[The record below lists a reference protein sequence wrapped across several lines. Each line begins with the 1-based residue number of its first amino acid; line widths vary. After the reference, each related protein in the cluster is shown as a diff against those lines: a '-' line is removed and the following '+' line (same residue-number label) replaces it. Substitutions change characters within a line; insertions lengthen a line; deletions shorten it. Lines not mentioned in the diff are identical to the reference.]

1 MADPPVVLRLE
12 SGVAHLMLNRPAAG
26 NALTLEM
33 CELLV
38 AHVESFARDE
48 KVAAVLLSGAG
59 DRFCVG
65 GDVHAIAQAPDRA
78 ALIREIVHVA
88 NRLARG
94 LFALGKPVVA
104 AVHGAAAG
112 GGLSL
117 ALLADILVA
126 EEHTTF
132 HTAYTA
138 IGVTPDLGQSWLLP
152 RIVGWG
158 RALDL
163 TLNGSGW
170 SAEQAHEWG
179 MVSRVAVDARAT
191 ARETA
196 LRFANGPAKAY
207 GGSRRLLRQSFEDG
221 FSAHLEREAESIVA
235 HVGGDEA
242 GDLIMRAAERLR

>member
-12 SGVAHLMLNRPAAG
+12 SGVAHLTLNRPSAA

-33 CELLV
+33 VERL
-38 AHVESFARDE
+38 ASHVESFDRDE
-48 KVAAVLLSGAG
+48 EVAAVLLTGAG

-65 GDVHAIAQAPDRA
+65 GDVHAIAAASDRA
-78 ALIREIVHVA
+78 AYIKELVQVA

-94 LFALGKPVVA
+94 LFGLGKPVVA

-126 EEHTTF
+126 EESTIF
-132 HTAYTA
+132 RTAYTA
-138 IGVTPDLGQSWLLP
+138 IGITPDLGQSWLLP

-163 TLNGSGW
+163 TLNGSSW
-170 SAEQAHEWG
+170 SADQAHQWG
-179 MVSRVAVDARAT
+179 MVSRIAVDARAT
-191 ARETA
+191 ARENA
-196 LRFANGPAKAY
+196 LRFATGPAKAY
-207 GGSRRLLRQSFEDG
+207 GGSRRLLRQSFEAG
-221 FSAHLEREAESIVA
+221 FSEHLEREAESIVA

-242 GDLIMRAAERLR
+242 GELITRAAERLR